1 VWLIVCGLLCGVV
14 AYNGWR
20 AAPAHAGT
28 LFSFDFHS
36 GGRGVRFFDI
46 DAKNGNQD
54 GDVPE
59 ASANLASGPVGYGL
73 AAVAWPGP
81 LASNAG
87 SLILVLQPTAPSQIN
102 SLNYPIRAE
111 ARTGQ
116 NPSTATNSSVPGT
129 TMTATAKSDIVE
141 SDAAVQNASSDAGT
155 FGPSH
160 VHSRTANA
168 ASAGRA
174 DATSLVQNLNFGAGA
189 VKIDSVTSAAEAHSD
204 GVKAD
209 GTAATTVQ
217 GMTVNGMPATVD
229 QNGLHFGD
237 QGQPVNKA
245 VNDTAQQALAQSG
258 ITIVMSAPTKEVK
271 GSSASVTAGSLI
283 ITWATGAGNPTFV
296 WSIGGAEA
304 SVAAAAAPDEASSL
318 IGTGPAGPTGGA
330 VGALVDTS
338 PGNVSPG
345 GLGIASGEV
354 GSGAPLTVS
363 GNPADTPKGETAF
376 SPAAAFTGKPT
387 RFGWVFLAVLA
398 ALLVGLGLRRL
409 TDDLLAERPATVCPL
424 QDDSE

>member
-1 VWLIVCGLLCGVV
+1 VL
-14 AYNGWR
+14 AFNGWR
-20 AAPAHAGT
+20 AAPARAAT

-87 SLILVLQPTAPSQIN
+87 SLILVLQPSAPPQTN
-102 SLNYPIRAE
+102 TLNYPIRAE
-111 ARTGQ
+111 AHTGQ
-116 NPSTATNSSVPGT
+116 NPPTTKNSSVPGT
-129 TMTATAKSDIVE
+129 TMTATAKSDVVE
-141 SDAAVQNASSDAGT
+141 SDADVQNASSDAGT

-160 VHSRTANA
+160 VHSHTANT
-168 ASAGRA
+168 AGVGKA
-174 DATSLVQNLNFGAGA
+174 DATSLVQNVNFGAGV

-209 GTAATTVQ
+209 GIASTTVQ

-229 QNGLHFGD
+229 ENGVHFGD

-245 VNDTAQQALAQSG
+245 VNDAALQALGQSG
-258 ITIVMSAPTKEVK
+258 FSIVMSAPTKEVK
-271 GSSASVTAGSLI
+271 GSSAAVTAGSLI

-304 SVAAAAAPDEASSL
+304 SVAAAAAPDEASL
-318 IGTGPAGPTGGA
+318 IDTGTAPVSSGSA
-330 VGALVDTS
+330 VGSLVDTS
-338 PGNVSPG
+338 TGGVSPG
-345 GLGIASGEV
+345 GLGIASGEA
-354 GSGAPLTVS
+354 GSGSPLAAAGTS
-363 GNPADTPKGETAF
+363 ADAAQGETAL
-376 SPAAAFTGKPT
+376 SPAAALTSKPT
-387 RFGWVFLAVLA
+387 KFGWVLLAMLA

-409 TDDLLAERPATVCPL
+409 TDDLLADRAATVCPL
-424 QDDSE
+424 EDDSG